1 MRQNQALAKWR
12 AGQQTLG
19 GWLSLAN
26 NHIAEMMA
34 HAGFDWLCADMQHG
48 LIDYDDLIGM
58 LPAMSTTEVTPI
70 VRVAGN
76 MPYQIMK
83 VLDAGAMGVIVPLV
97 NTRAEAEAAVGACLY
112 PPLGYR
118 SFGPIRA
125 ALYGGQGYAAQA
137 NDEIACI
144 VMIETREAVANL
156 ESIVTTP
163 HLGGVYIGPNDL
175 ALSLGLPARGDT
187 EEPLHMKTVE
197 TILAACKKHKVP
209 IGIHTSSLEWSR
221 RRLEAGFDFVTIGSD
236 AGFVMAGAAGALTQM
251 RGVKAKQ
258 AEPTGY

>member
-1 MRQNQALAKWR
+1 MRKNEALAKWR
-12 AGQQTLG
+12 EGQQTLG

-26 NHIAEMMA
+26 NHTAEMLA
-34 HAGFDWLCADMQHG
+34 HAGFDWLCIDMQHG
-48 LIDYDDLIGM
+48 LIDYDDLLGM
-58 LPAMSTTEVTPI
+58 LPAISTSNVTPL

-76 MPYQIMK
+76 LPFQIMK

-97 NTRAEAEAAVGACLY
+97 NTRAEAEMAVGACLY

-137 NDEIACI
+137 NEEIACI
-144 VMIETREAVANL
+144 AMIETREAVENV

-175 ALSLGLPARGDT
+175 ALSLGMPARGDT
-187 EEPLHMKTVE
+187 DEPLHLSTVE
-197 TILAACKKHKVP
+197 TILKTCKRHKLPV
-209 IGIHTSSLEWSR
+209 GIHTSSLEWSR

-236 AGFVMAGAAGALTQM
+236 AGFVMAGAAGALTAM
-251 RGVKAKQ
+251 RGVKQKQ